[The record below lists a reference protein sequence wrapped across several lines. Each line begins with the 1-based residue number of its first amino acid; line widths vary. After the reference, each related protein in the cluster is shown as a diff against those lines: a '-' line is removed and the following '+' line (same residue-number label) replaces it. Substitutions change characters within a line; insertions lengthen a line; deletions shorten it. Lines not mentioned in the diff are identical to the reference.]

1 MSAVRLAPFRGQERA
16 RQEATAYTGSGVAQL
31 DPTGG
36 VLVMRW
42 RSAHRLLH
50 VRSPERRRHHA
61 GDIMQTAMQPYIK
74 LVQANVELLARF
86 FTSPESVAQA
96 AALAQSFLQPGQE
109 SAARL
114 MQSNVFMQLVQGM
127 LKNYTE
133 FLTEV
138 GQAGVAMLTQGQA
151 AVMRQMEGAS
161 GHVFAASQTG
171 KRGGRHNG

>member
-1 MSAVRLAPFRGQERA
+1 MQ
-16 RQEATAYTGSGVAQL
+16 
-31 DPTGG
+31 DN
-36 VLVMRW
+36 
-42 RSAHRLLH
+42 
-50 VRSPERRRHHA
+50 
-61 GDIMQTAMQPYIK
+61 IMQTAMQPYIK
-74 LVQANVELLARF
+74 LVQGNLELLAKVS
-86 FTSPESVAQA
+86 TSPEALAQA
-96 AALAQSFLQPGQE
+96 AAVAQSFLQPGQE

-151 AVMRQMEGAS
+151 AVMRQMEDAS